1 MYHFSLWSARE
12 GLPVQCVVS
21 PLSHGTYFMFSSSL
35 TPTGCPSL
43 VDPCSLLRWLCFWN
57 YCLNIDILCYIYLK
71 FTKCVKDTFNI
82 TIWLYCY
89 KTALFC
95 FVLYG
100 SSVALI
106 IIISLKYEIRLDNM
120 WYIDVIKDRGCRT
133 KIKYLFSKGL

>member
-1 MYHFSLWSARE
+1 MYHFSLWSARD

-21 PLSHGTYFMFSSSL
+21 PLSYGFSL
-35 TPTGCPSL
+35 
-43 VDPCSLLRWLCFWN
+43 CSLAASHLQGVHLWWTRVVIKVIMFLKLLLEYWYIMLYIFEIYKLC
-57 YCLNIDILCYIYLK
+57 
-71 FTKCVKDTFNI
+71 KDTFNI

-106 IIISLKYEIRLDNM
+106 IVISLKYEIRLDNM